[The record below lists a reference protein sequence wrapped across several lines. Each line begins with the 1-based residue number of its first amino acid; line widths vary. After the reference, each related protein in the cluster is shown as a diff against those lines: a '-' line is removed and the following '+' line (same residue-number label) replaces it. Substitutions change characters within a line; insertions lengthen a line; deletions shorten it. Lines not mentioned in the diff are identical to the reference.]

1 MMAPMWL
8 HDLKRKNAGS
18 PLSSTT
24 PASTTEPLH
33 KQRHGLS
40 RQELDRLI
48 RKTQELRDELTAAVR
63 HVDPSEYSDERIQ
76 QLLAEARKHRRR

>member
-1 MMAPMWL
+1 MAPMWL
-8 HDLKRKNAGS
+8 HDLKRKHDGS
-18 PLSSTT
+18 PL
-24 PASTTEPLH
+24 ASTPPTNTTEALH

-40 RQELDRLI
+40 RQELDRLT

-76 QLLAEARKHRRR
+76 HLLTEARKHRKK